1 MARDEQAIVTDQDN
15 ALILDD
21 SYQPSLHDEYFV
33 ELAQYVTDGLDA
45 CGYPYCS
52 GGIMA
57 TNPEW
62 RQPLSKWRE
71 YFTDWIETPTPERL
85 LHSNIFFDLD
95 AIWGEKHFADELNQ
109 LIQKSAPRHKRFL
122 ASMAKNAVQR
132 TPPPR
137 VF

>member
-1 MARDEQAIVTDQDN
+1 MSLMGLMHAATRIV
-15 ALILDD
+15 
-21 SYQPSLHDEYFV
+21 
-33 ELAQYVTDGLDA
+33 
-45 CGYPYCS
+45 S

-95 AIWGEKHFADELNQ
+95 AIWGG
-109 LIQKSAPRHKRFL
+109 
-122 ASMAKNAVQR
+122 KN
-132 TPPPR
+132 TSLTN
-137 VF
+137 